1 MHVLSRLSLL
11 LRNRTLA
18 VAFGLLVM
26 GDWDELTAGPT
37 EDRVDGLRREIAEHD
52 LRYYRD
58 AAPVISDAEYDALR
72 AELRQL
78 LQHPDGWPGDVEDD
92 VPIGDDR
99 RPDQRIR
106 RHLEPMLSLSKAT
119 TADEVAAFHARLV
132 RQLGRDDLV
141 YLIEPKYD
149 GIALSLLYRQG
160 ELWRAVTRGDGQSG
174 ADVTAAARELWALPQ
189 QLRRME
195 EIAVPE
201 WLELRAEVYLEWPA
215 FHRRNAARTARGEAP
230 GAHPRSVAA
239 GGIQAHV
246 PDSALLGE
254 LSLVVHGVGSFEPS
268 EQRPESQQ
276 DLYAR
281 LQTWGLPVVSDVHRV
296 VGGAALQEMLEA
308 LGRDRPLY
316 PFPSDGWVV
325 KLDARAQQQ
334 AVGNSRTA
342 PRWAMARKFPGARV
356 ATRLRAVTWQVGR
369 TGILAPVAELE
380 PVEVEGSVIRRA
392 TLHNP
397 RELARRDLRVGD
409 WVWLE
414 KAGAVIPAIVGV
426 DRARRP
432 VDSVPV
438 ELPGGCPSCG
448 SELETAAGGA
458 SLRCPAADCGA
469 QLQRQILHFASR
481 LALDIAPLVPG
492 VVGGL
497 VERRQLT
504 VVGDLYRLDEEA
516 LREVL
521 APEAAR
527 HLLDAIQRSRSVP
540 LDRLLFGLGLPRV
553 GAETSRQLASR
564 FRSLVAVR
572 NASLA
577 ELASTPGLGA
587 AGAAVLH
594 AALQEPSRRKAW
606 DDLVDLGLG
615 GVGPAGDGSN
625 DSSGR
630 SEPAGAVTAQ
640 RGRD

>member
-1 MHVLSRLSLL
+1 MHVLWRLSLL
-11 LRNRTLA
+11 LRIRALA

-26 GDWDELTAGPT
+26 GNCDELTAAPT
-37 EDRVDGLRREIAEHD
+37 EERVEELRREIAEHD

-58 AAPVISDAEYDALR
+58 AAPVISDGEYDALR

-78 LQHPDGWPGDVEDD
+78 LQHPVGSTGDVEDELP
-92 VPIGDDR
+92 VGDDR
-99 RPDQRIR
+99 RPDQRVH

-119 TADEVAAFHARLV
+119 TADGVAAFHARLV

-174 ADVTAAARELWALPQ
+174 ADVTAAARQLRALPQ
-189 QLRRME
+189 QLRRIE
-195 EIAVPE
+195 GVAVPE

-215 FHRRNAARTARGEAP
+215 FHRRNAARAARGEAP

-246 PDSALLGE
+246 PDADVLGE

-281 LQTWGLPVVSDVHRV
+281 LQTWGLLVVSDVRRV
-296 VGGAALQEMLEA
+296 VGGAALQETLEA
-308 LGRDRPLY
+308 LGQARPAY

-325 KLDARAQQQ
+325 KLDDRAQQQ

-369 TGILAPVAELE
+369 TGVLAPVAELE
-380 PVEVEGSVIRRA
+380 PVVVEGSVIRRA

-397 RELARRDLRVGD
+397 RELVRRDLRVGD

-438 ELPGGCPSCG
+438 ELPNGCPSCG
-448 SELETAAGGA
+448 SELETVAGGA
-458 SLRCPAADCGA
+458 SLRCPSADCGA

-481 LALDIAPLVPG
+481 PALDIAPLVPG
-492 VVGGL
+492 VVESL
-497 VERRQLT
+497 IERRLLT

-516 LREVL
+516 LRGVL

-553 GAETSRQLASR
+553 AAETSRQLAKR
-564 FRSLVAVR
+564 FPSLVAVR

-577 ELASTPGLGA
+577 ELAATPGLGA
-587 AGAAVLH
+587 TGAAVLH
-594 AALQEPSRRKAW
+594 AALQEPSRQNSW

-615 GVGPAGDGSN
+615 GTEPAGNGPS
-625 DSSGR
+625 DSDGR
-630 SEPAGAVTAQ
+630 SEPAGAVTAK
-640 RGRD
+640 RERD